1 MIFENL
7 GYLIIIISMLI
18 WGSMGIFV
26 RNIHQAPQVIVFFRV
41 FIAFIIMGLVGFIKK
56 EKKSNQEYKMNKKE
70 YLLLLLSGVFISL
83 NWMFFFKALKT
94 TTIASATLSYYAAP
108 IIVTI
113 LSVFILKEKINL
125 RTLIAVVLSF
135 VGIVFMTINGEGT
148 SNSFNIQGV
157 IYGVIAAFFYAL
169 VTISVK
175 RLQKVSSYKIMMFQM
190 GVSSLIFLPSLKQMN
205 KFDIISLIF
214 IIIIG
219 VVHTCLALQMYFEG
233 IKRVKVQYV
242 GVLSYIDPLSAVVL
256 AVIFFN
262 EVPGYTTIIGGA
274 LVLTSTYIILNTKKA

>member
-1 MIFENL
+1 MNL
-7 GYLIIIISMLI
+7 GYLIIVISMLI
-18 WGSMGIFV
+18 WGSMGVFV
-26 RNIHQAPQVIVFFRV
+26 RHIDQMPQVIVFFRV
-41 FIAFIIMGLVGFIKK
+41 FISFIVMGIVGLIKK
-56 EKKSNQEYKMNKKE
+56 EKKSNKEYKMNKRE

-83 NWMFFFKALKT
+83 NWMFFFKAIKI

-108 IIVTI
+108 IIVTV
-113 LSVFILKEKINL
+113 LSVFIIKEKINL
-125 RTLIAVVLSF
+125 RTLIAVGLSF
-135 VGIVFMTINGEGT
+135 SGIVFMTINGEGT
-148 SNSFNIQGV
+148 SNNFNIQGV
-157 IYGVIAAFFYAL
+157 IYGLIAAFFYAL

-175 RLQKVSSYKIMMFQM
+175 KLEKVSSYKIMMFQM

-205 KFDIISLIF
+205 KFDIISLIS

-219 VVHTCLALQMYFEG
+219 VVHTCMALRLYFEG

-256 AVIFFN
+256 AVIFFS

-274 LVLTSTYIILNTKKA
+274 LILIATYIILNNEKA

>member
-1 MIFENL
+1 MNL

-18 WGSMGIFV
+18 WGSVGIFV
-26 RNIHQAPQVIVFFRV
+26 RHIHQTPQVIVFFRV
-41 FIAFIIMGLVGFIKK
+41 FISFIIMGLVGVIKK
-56 EKKSNQEYKMNKKE
+56 ENKNNKEYKMNKKE
-70 YLLLLLSGVFISL
+70 YSLLLLSGVFISL

-108 IIVTI
+108 IIVTV

-125 RTLIAVVLSF
+125 RAVIAVGLSF
-135 VGIVFMTINGEGT
+135 VGIVLMTINGKGT
-148 SNSFNIQGV
+148 SNNFNIQGV
-157 IYGVIAAFFYAL
+157 IYGLIAAFFYAL

-175 RLQKVSSYKIMMFQM
+175 KLEKVSSYKIMMFQM
-190 GVSSLIFLPSLKQMN
+190 GVSSLIFLPSLKKMN
-205 KFDIISLIF
+205 EFDTISLIS

-219 VVHTCLALQMYFEG
+219 VVHTCLALQFYFEG
-233 IKRVKVQYV
+233 IKRVKVQYI

-262 EVPGYTTIIGGA
+262 EVPGYTTIIGG
-274 LVLTSTYIILNTKKA
+274 VLILISTYIILNTKKT